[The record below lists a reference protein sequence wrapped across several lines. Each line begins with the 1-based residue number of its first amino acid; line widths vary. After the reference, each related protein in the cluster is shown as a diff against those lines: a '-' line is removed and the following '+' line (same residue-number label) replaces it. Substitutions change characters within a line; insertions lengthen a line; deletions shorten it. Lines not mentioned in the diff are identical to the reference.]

1 MLVKCAARGLHAT
14 CGQLCPIGS
23 HRRCR
28 LSCNILYVLSARLS
42 APLRALHYTLTAFS
56 PWRCAIM
63 NRSHTRGKAI
73 PKFTDQERFSCARPR
88 AANCRSATSLA
99 LFSNLNY
106 TERTRAVTLCKLYV
120 CRHAPRPSGPTSSR
134 SAAVRRAVRGV
145 ALAAPRATG
154 GRTQVDALLQNY
166 DGNTPPPPPVSL
178 ELGLPASSNIWRSLP
193 WPGVATATS
202 RA

>member
-1 MLVKCAARGLHAT
+1 LLVKCAARGLHAT
-14 CGQLCPIGS
+14 CGQLCSIGS

-73 PKFTDQERFSCARPR
+73 PKFTDQERFSCAR
-88 AANCRSATSLA
+88 AANCRSATSLERSLFEFKVYRKDESRHLMQA
-99 LFSNLNY
+99 LCLS
-106 TERTRAVTLCKLYV
+106 T
-120 CRHAPRPSGPTSSR
+120 RPSGPTSSR
-134 SAAVRRAVRGV
+134 SAAVRRAVRGG
-145 ALAAPRATG
+145 AGGDGPRASG

>member
-1 MLVKCAARGLHAT
+1 MRHAVNYA
-14 CGQLCPIGS
+14 
-23 HRRCR
+23 
-28 LSCNILYVLSARLS
+28 LSDRTDGVGFRAIFYVLSARLS

-73 PKFTDQERFSCARPR
+73 PKFTDQERFSCAR

-99 LFSNLNY
+99 LFSNLKY

-134 SAAVRRAVRGV
+134 SAAVRRAVRGG
-145 ALAAPRATG
+145 ALAARATAH
-154 GRTQVDALLQNY
+154 GRTHSS
-166 DGNTPPPPPVSL
+166 GRTPSKL
-178 ELGLPASSNIWRSLP
+178 RRKH
-193 WPGVATATS
+193 TATTA
-202 RA
+202 R